1 MNFSG
6 ISRIPELEFLQKW
19 IIIGTLLGIIAGLGA
34 IVFYASLELTT
45 ELLTTGI
52 TGFNPPDSGDTL
64 EKTLSWSPPDN
75 PLLLVLVIT
84 FACFISGVIVYR
96 FAPEAEGHGTDA
108 AIASFHKAGGEIR
121 TRIPVIKTIASA
133 LVIGSGGSAGRE
145 GPTAQISAGIGSLV
159 AKLLKLSVRDRRIAV
174 AVGIGAGVGSI
185 FKAPLGGAIL
195 AAEILYIRDF
205 ETDALMPGFV
215 ASTVGY
221 VVFCSFHGYEP
232 TFSFPDVSIHPI
244 QLPFF
249 ALTGLICGFF
259 GILYVTTFYKSRE
272 VFSRFVEKNNIPVYM
287 KPALGAFIT
296 GVLAV
301 ILMEIF
307 PEEKGAAGLGILG
320 MGYGF
325 LQLAMYNMLPL
336 QVMLVIGITKI
347 LSTSFTIGS
356 GGSGGV
362 FAPGLVI
369 GGMIGGSVGVI
380 LHSIFPTIITTD
392 LIPAFVAVGMISL
405 FGGVSKAPIAVMI
418 MICEMTGNYTLFFP
432 AMVSV
437 AISYII
443 TGKRTIYVEQVETK
457 AESPAHRAEML
468 IDVLEDIKVEEA
480 MVPED
485 KVVTVSLNNTILD
498 VMRIVEETGH
508 LGYPVMEKGELA
520 GIITFEDIEKVPVE
534 KRAEIPVKEV
544 MTKEVV
550 HVYPD
555 DNLETALKRLVSYD
569 VGRLPVVDRN
579 NEKRLIGLLTRS
591 DIMKAH
597 AREVAELGR

>member
-1 MNFSG
+1 MSFRG
-6 ISRIPELEFLQKW
+6 IAKIPELEFLQKW
-19 IIIGTLLGIIAGLGA
+19 IIIGILLGIIAGSGA
-34 IVFYASLELTT
+34 IAFYASLEFTT
-45 ELLTTGI
+45 SLLTTVV
-52 TGFNPPDSGDTL
+52 TGFDPPDSGNTL
-64 EKTLSWSPPDN
+64 EETLNWHPPEN
-75 PLLLVLVIT
+75 PLLLIPVIT
-84 FACFISGVIVYR
+84 IACFISGLIVYGL
-96 FAPEAEGHGTDA
+96 APEAEGHGTDA

-121 TRIPVIKTIASA
+121 TRIPIIKTIASS

-195 AAEILYIRDF
+195 AAEILYIKDF

-221 VVFCSFHGYEP
+221 VVFCTYHGYEP
-232 TFSFPDVSIHPI
+232 TFSFPDVIIHPV

-259 GILYVTTFYKSRE
+259 GILYVTAFYRTHE
-272 VFSRFVEKNNIPVYM
+272 VFSSFFKQHNLPVYL
-287 KPALGAFIT
+287 KPAVGALIT
-296 GVLAV
+296 GLLAV
-301 ILMEIF
+301 TLMEIF
-307 PEEKGAAGLGILG
+307 PDEKGAAGLGILG

-336 QVMLVIGITKI
+336 KIMFLIGVAKI

-369 GGMIGGSVGVI
+369 GGMVGGATGAV
-380 LHSIFPTIITTD
+380 LHSIFPTIVTTD
-392 LIPAFVAVGMISL
+392 LIPAFVAVGMIAL
-405 FGGVSKAPIAVMI
+405 FGGISKAPIAVMI
-418 MICEMTGNYTLFFP
+418 MICEMTGNYSLFFP

-443 TGKRTIYVEQVETK
+443 TGKRTIYIEQVETK
-457 AESPAHRAEML
+457 ADSPAHRAEML
-468 IDVLEDIKVEEA
+468 VDVLEDIKVREA

-485 KVVTVSLNNTILD
+485 RVVIVSPHNTILD
-498 VMRIVEETGH
+498 VMKMVEETGH
-508 LGYPVMEKGELA
+508 IGYPVMEKGEIV

-534 KRAEIPVKEV
+534 ERAERLVRDV
-544 MTKEVV
+544 MTEDIIHIHEDDSLEV
-550 HVYPD
+550 
-555 DNLETALKRLVSYD
+555 ALKKLVSYD
-569 VGRLPVVDRN
+569 IGRLPVVDRHN
-579 NEKRLIGLLTRS
+579 KKKLIGLLTRS

-597 AREVAELGR
+597 AKEVAELGR